1 MKVLNFIGVG
11 LLGIGTVTITPVIA
25 SPASAQEFQ
34 GVNGIIINVDGLN
47 FYWEGP
53 PIYPTSAR
61 DIPGHYWTQTSPTT
75 LTAQHWNI
83 GPKTEFAPDGISN
96 WWSSD
101 APDRSLL
108 YTAEVI
114 IDEWT
119 SQIAEE
125 FAAEGFVHY
134 HELVSVDDPTLL
146 HPTKVGWFR
155 HTAVS
160 SFTLNGGPR
169 PDLAHFVQEG
179 EIDFEFIPNY
189 AKPYEPATVVSL
201 PVPEPSSVLGLLV
214 FSVGSSISVLLGKR
228 RSEKF

>member
-1 MKVLNFIGVG
+1 MKVLNFLGVG
-11 LLGIGTVTITPVIA
+11 LLAIGTVTITPVRE
-25 SPASAQEFQ
+25 SPAIAQEFQ
-34 GVNGIIINVDGLN
+34 GINGLILNLDGLN

-53 PIYPTSAR
+53 PIYPTTTR

-83 GPKTEFAPDGISN
+83 GPKTELTPEGIGN

-101 APDRSLL
+101 APARSLL

-119 SQIAEE
+119 SQIAAE

-134 HELVSVDDPTLL
+134 HELVSVDDPTLS

-155 HTAVS
+155 HTAVRN
-160 SFTLNGGPR
+160 FRLDGGPR
-169 PDLAHFVQEG
+169 PELAHSVPAG
-179 EIDFEFIPNY
+179 EIDFQFIPNN
-189 AKPYEPATVVSL
+189 ATPYEPANVVSL
-201 PVPEPSSVLGLLV
+201 PVPEPSSLLGLLV
-214 FSVGSSISVLLGKR
+214 FSVGSSISVFLGKR
-228 RSEKF
+228 RADKF